1 MSSARWLMT
10 AAALGALLA
19 MPVSAQAADTIYS
32 GGDILTMVGNDP
44 AYVEA
49 LVVDKGRITFAGS
62 LAEAE
67 KLKTAETKLVDLK
80 GRTLMPGFIDG
91 HGHLPDYV
99 LSWKAPDMSPPPV
112 GDVASIADIQNK
124 LRKFIAD
131 TKPQPGRLITASG
144 YDDGLLADKRH
155 PTKEDIDAVS
165 ADLPILLI
173 HSSGHLAVA
182 NSAALKMVGYTK
194 DTPDP
199 AGGVIRREAN
209 GEPNGILEEKA
220 AYPFMAMLDR
230 PSPDEQL
237 RRLDEIQS
245 WYSSFGITTAQDGL
259 SNPANIALL
268 RESNRQGRLMLDVV
282 SYPAWTLLS
291 KVITGE
297 EKLEGV
303 QVYPPAVVSNAG
315 REFKSDPPDDVA
327 ADVNAKTPEVLK
339 VGRYEGHFKIGGVK
353 ISADG
358 SPQGKTAY
366 VTKPYL
372 VPPPGQPKDYR
383 AYPVVDQPEMD
394 QWFDKAYENN
404 VQLIVHT
411 NGDAAIDILLKA
423 VEKARAK
430 WGPKDLR
437 PVSIHAQLA
446 RRDQVDRM
454 KELGIEPSFF
464 TAHTYFWGDWHI
476 NETFGKERAYG
487 ISPLNYANSI
497 GLKFSNHTDS
507 PVVPPDMMMLV
518 WTAVNRLSRSGEV
531 VGPDERVSP
540 YVALKALTDWAA
552 YQYFEEHDKG
562 TLEPGK
568 RADLVILSENPLK
581 ADPLKIKD
589 IDVSETIKDGK
600 VIYTADEL
608 GTKWA
613 PRRPKIPFLTPKA
626 MP

>member
-1 MSSARWLMT
+1 MSHRRRLSISLAVTGLLMLAGPAG
-10 AAALGALLA
+10 AAET
-19 MPVSAQAADTIYS
+19 VYS
-32 GGDILTMVGNDP
+32 GGDILTMAGDAP

-49 LVVDKGRITFAGS
+49 LAVKDGRIVFAGDKAKARAA
-62 LAEAE
+62 LGKDAIE
-67 KLKTAETKLVDLK
+67 VDLA

-99 LSWKAPDMSPPPV
+99 VSWKAPDLSPPPV
-112 GDVASIADIQNK
+112 GDVNSITEIQAK

-131 TKPQPGRLITASG
+131 TRPQPGRLITASG
-144 YDDGLLADKRH
+144 YDDGLLAEKRH
-155 PTKEDIDAVS
+155 PTRADLDAVNS
-165 ADLPILLI
+165 ELPILVI
-173 HSSGHLAVA
+173 HASGHLVVA
-182 NSAALKMVGYTK
+182 NSAALKMVGYSK

-199 AGGVIRREAN
+199 PGGVIRRDAG

-220 AYPFMAMLDR
+220 GYPFMTMLDR
-230 PSPDEQL
+230 PPPDEQL
-237 RRLDEIQS
+237 RRLEEIQS

-268 RESNRQGRLMLDVV
+268 REANRQGRLILDVV
-282 SYPAWTLLS
+282 AYPAWTLLS

-303 QVYPPAVVSNAG
+303 QVYPPAVVANAG
-315 REFKSDPPDDVA
+315 REFASDPEQDVP
-327 ADVNAKTPEVLK
+327 ADVDGKTREVLK
-339 VGRYEGHFKIGGVK
+339 VGRYDGHFKIGGVK

-366 VTKPYL
+366 MTKPYL
-372 VPPPGQPKDYR
+372 VPPAGQPADYH
-383 AYPVVDQPEMD
+383 AYPVVDQQEMD
-394 QWFDKAYENN
+394 LWFDKAYENN

-411 NGDAAIDILLKA
+411 NGDAAIDSLLEG

-437 PVSIHAQLA
+437 PVAIHAQLA
-446 RRDQVDRM
+446 RHEQVDRM

-464 TAHTYFWGDWHI
+464 SAHTYFWGDWHI
-476 NETFGKERAYG
+476 NETFGKARAYG

-518 WTAVNRLSRSGEV
+518 WTAVNRLSRTGVV
-531 VGPDERVSP
+531 VGPEERVPP

-552 YQYFEEHDKG
+552 YQYFEEKEKG

-568 RADLVILSENPLK
+568 RADLVILSGNPLK
-581 ADPLKIKD
+581 VDPLKIKD
-589 IDVSETIKDGK
+589 IDVFETIKDGK
-600 VIYTADEL
+600 VIYSADEL
-608 GTKWA
+608 GTTWA
-613 PRRPKIPFLTPKA
+613 PRRPRIPFLTPQ